1 MAGARTSVWLGN
13 LHTAEKGY
21 LDIGRFFRIHL
32 RVHSNE
38 KGEHKKIVEIS
49 EYIPVYKADN
59 HIDSIGW
66 RVKVVMVTTMM
77 ITKKLVMMMNMI
89 GYSFWSYKR
98 ILLLVIQEDITVCDI
113 IR

>member
-1 MAGARTSVWLGN
+1 MYN
-13 LHTAEKGY
+13 
-21 LDIGRFFRIHL
+21 HL
-32 RVHSNE
+32 RVNSNE
-38 KGEHKKIVEIS
+38 QSDNKKVVEIS

-59 HIDSIGW
+59 HNDSIGW

-89 GYSFWSYKR
+89 GYSCWSYKR
-98 ILLLVIQEDITVCDI
+98 ILLLVIQEDITVGDI